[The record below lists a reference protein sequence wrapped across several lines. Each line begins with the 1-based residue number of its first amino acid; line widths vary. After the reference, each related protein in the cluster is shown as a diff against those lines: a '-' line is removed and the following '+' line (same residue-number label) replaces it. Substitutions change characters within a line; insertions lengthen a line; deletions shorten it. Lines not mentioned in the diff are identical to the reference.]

1 MLFFSDLG
9 SQCYKTIFS
18 VVYYKCGLKTTT
30 NGYFEVLSTVQM
42 QTAQCVNSSSM
53 WLLIWVAP
61 GGEGPFYIRT
71 GLSCCDVFGTV
82 TKRDKD
88 PVRTAQ

>member
-1 MLFFSDLG
+1 MPFISEFG

-18 VVYYKCGLKTTT
+18 MFYYKCGLKTTT
-30 NGYFEVLSTVQM
+30 NDYFEVLSMVQM
-42 QTAQCVNSSSM
+42 WTAQCVNSSSM

-71 GLSCCDVFGTV
+71 GLSCCDVFGTIA
-82 TKRDKD
+82 KRDKD
-88 PVRTAQ
+88 PIRTAQ